1 MEDKKFDEVMGE
13 LRSMQEQ
20 LKNDRDAFA
29 AEQRAFE
36 QEKASIIETA
46 SQKRENLVGAQVR
59 DIISAMKEKR
69 AITLNGTG
77 AVEVVNEL
85 FKVFKKKTEIL
96 SGLRYFRG
104 PNSSTVIPVLNPRPA
119 RPARQAEG
127 ATSVSSDSTAAL
139 GATTLLPETYV
150 SVLPV
155 SFETLKYIP
164 VDFENELLEVFAD
177 AFADAMANQIVNGRG
192 KTTYYEFGGLFTSVP
207 SDNKIACAATGAPT
221 IADLVNLALTM
232 QDKVMSDPCIVIS
245 PTLYAGITAATVQGY
260 DVYKNELIMNR
271 TIEGVKVLVSGYAPS
286 TTTAN
291 SIVAVGFD
299 RADYA
304 VGVGAE
310 LVIEPLKKP
319 GDTNTYFQ
327 CVMGMDGKPVCADN
341 VYGLKA
347 ISG

>member
-96 SGLRYFRG
+96 NGLRYFRG
-104 PNSSTVIPVLNPRPA
+104 PNASTVIPVLNPRPA
-119 RPARQAEG
+119 RPARAAEG
-127 ATSVSSDSTAAL
+127 ATSIVSDRTAAL
-139 GATTLLPETYV
+139 GATTLLPETFV

-164 VDFENELLEVFAD
+164 VDFENELLEIFAD
-177 AFADAMANQIVNGRG
+177 AFADCMAHNVINGRG
-192 KTTYYEFGGLFTSVP
+192 KTTYYEFDGLFTSVP
-207 SDNKIACAATGAPT
+207 SGNKIACASSGAPT

-286 TTTAN
+286 TTTAA
-291 SIVAVGFD
+291 SVVAVGFD